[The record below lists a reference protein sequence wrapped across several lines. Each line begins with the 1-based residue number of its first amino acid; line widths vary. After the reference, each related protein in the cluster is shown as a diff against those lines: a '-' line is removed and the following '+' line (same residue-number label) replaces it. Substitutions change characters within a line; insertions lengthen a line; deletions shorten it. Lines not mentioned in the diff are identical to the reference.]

1 MGKAQAYKVVGQ
13 PEPRNDGAEKTTGQ
27 ALYTVDVKLPGMM
40 TLAGTPKAMVVIK
53 LPPRV
58 ELFAA
63 PGPKTPRT
71 SPLPNRSLLGELC
84 TA

>member
-1 MGKAQAYKVVGQ
+1 M
-13 PEPRNDGAEKTTGQ
+13 T
-27 ALYTVDVKLPGMM
+27 

-63 PGPKTPRT
+63 PGPNTPRT
-71 SPLPNRSLLGELC
+71 SPLPKRSLSGELC
-84 TA
+84 TAWA